1 MEEKA
6 IIKSKLYNPKKI
18 LIGILVVGLIAAT
31 AAFFIGSASE
41 KSYQESP
48 WRYNTSRRDEVKEM
62 SLIEFAFSKYN
73 NNFESGLF
81 FSILA
86 GFIVIGLIFY
96 FGSSKIKITVTNKR
110 VYGNAAFGKRVDLP
124 LDSISAIGTS
134 AFKGVSV
141 ATSSGKIKFAL
152 IKNRDDIHKAISRL
166 LIQRQKESRDTNP
179 TISEAPKSNV
189 NEIKQYKE
197 LLDSG
202 VITQEEFDAKKKQLL
217 GL

>member
-31 AAFFIGSASE
+31 AAFFIGSASQ

-48 WRYNTSRRDEVKEM
+48 WGWYSTSDEVQEM

-86 GFIVIGLIFY
+86 GFIVFGLIFY
-96 FGSSKIKITVTNKR
+96 FWSSKIKITVTNKR